1 MAEQQYDLFFRGD
14 LVDGFFRDFV
24 QADLQVLF
32 KANDAYM
39 ARLFSGQEQLIKQQ
53 VYKATA
59 IKYQT
64 AFKQAGAK
72 LIVRPHQAA
81 NRTAPTTSVDDAK
94 AEPPVANNT
103 LGFTDSQSGENDPDL
118 IEQHQPPLQAPVIV
132 PTWDLAPPGVDLGVA
147 RGFTPTLVDTSALT
161 VASLGADLLLPDRFE
176 SPIPSVNTD
185 GLSLAPVGGLIETL
199 TGQAPEV
206 KVDIGHLRVE
216 PL

>member
-1 MAEQQYDLFFRGD
+1 M
-14 LVDGFFRDFV
+14 
-24 QADLQVLF
+24 
-32 KANDAYM
+32 
-39 ARLFSGQEQLIKQQ
+39 
-53 VYKATA
+53 
-59 IKYQT
+59 
-64 AFKQAGAK
+64 
-72 LIVRPHQAA
+72 
-81 NRTAPTTSVDDAK
+81 
-94 AEPPVANNT
+94 
-103 LGFTDSQSGENDPDL
+103 
-118 IEQHQPPLQAPVIV
+118 
-132 PTWDLAPPGVDLGVA
+132 A